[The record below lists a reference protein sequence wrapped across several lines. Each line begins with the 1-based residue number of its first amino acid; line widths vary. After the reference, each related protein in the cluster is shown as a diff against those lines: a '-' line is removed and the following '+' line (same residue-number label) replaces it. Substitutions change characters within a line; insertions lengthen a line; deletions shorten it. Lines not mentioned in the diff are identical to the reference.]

1 MNCIKSYTDEELKK
15 LKEKSTKR
23 AQSKVQKWKKKN
35 SDYYAAQRQ
44 DYYEMNK
51 DKIMRKKSEYR
62 IKNKNSIKIK
72 NAEYYKK
79 TKDQRKYITKFYYE
93 MNKISLKYEKA
104 PWHYNEVYSGF
115 HIRCYDMEERFG
127 TMLENLKKEHPKYKE
142 KTIKFLD
149 HEINSTITWLKDLLE
164 ETFKKFESC
173 WKKYD
178 EEYKQDIFFALH
190 NLIGVRLAQVKSLLN
205 AFHDGGV
212 NENITR
218 KHYLADKDE
227 SIDEYNDELLQMK
240 KRTIQRAQDTLQDKL
255 QISQKMLPQKYPLL
269 WNRKKDGTEI
279 VSYFKN
285 QNLNQEMIDILEML
299 EELMAKTIRD
309 VESQIKESAADIGE
323 LICQWD
329 ENTKKWREKRD
340 SDLMLIND
348 TFESLTCFANDEG
361 YKLWHKLQL
370 NIEYICKTCELQP
383 PKELEIDDFIRR
395 IKELYEKG
403 CCKCDDPNC
412 ICILIRE

>member
-1 MNCIKSYTDEELKK
+1 M
-15 LKEKSTKR
+15 
-23 AQSKVQKWKKKN
+23 
-35 SDYYAAQRQ
+35 
-44 DYYEMNK
+44 
-51 DKIMRKKSEYR
+51 
-62 IKNKNSIKIK
+62 
-72 NAEYYKK
+72 
-79 TKDQRKYITKFYYE
+79 
-93 MNKISLKYEKA
+93 
-104 PWHYNEVYSGF
+104 
-115 HIRCYDMEERFG
+115 
-127 TMLENLKKEHPKYKE
+127 
-142 KTIKFLD
+142 
-149 HEINSTITWLKDLLE
+149 
-164 ETFKKFESC
+164 
-173 WKKYD
+173 
-178 EEYKQDIFFALH
+178 
-190 NLIGVRLAQVKSLLN
+190 AQVKSLLN

-348 TFESLTCFANDEG
+348 TFESLIR
-361 YKLWHKLQL
+361 
-370 NIEYICKTCELQP
+370 NIS
-383 PKELEIDDFIRR
+383 
-395 IKELYEKG
+395 
-403 CCKCDDPNC
+403 
-412 ICILIRE
+412 